1 MAGSASAVEAPVE
14 DSGRVWDFRR
24 GVPFQLPRGWSFVD
38 RLDEGEGECSTPLAV
53 RQGLMTDHA
62 QSSVTYIYDYQNAYP
77 FLAPGLA
84 SPATI

>member
-62 QSSVTYIYDYQNAYP
+62 QSSVTSTGYRFSGTVTAFTLSKN
-77 FLAPGLA
+77 GG
-84 SPATI
+84 S